1 MEKIA
6 LSSTMTWIL
15 ASSMIGYVLVM
26 FIISYIAQKRIANV
40 DDYVVAGRRL
50 PLMLASATL
59 LATWFGAGTL
69 LTATD
74 KVREDGVTGATLD
87 PIGAGFCLLFVG
99 IFFAAPLWRM
109 KLRTLPDFFRIRFDV
124 RSEVTASIL
133 MIPPYMGWI
142 AAQFMALG
150 GMLHLFFGIPLNVGV
165 AIVALV
171 GVGYTL
177 MGGMWAVTLTD
188 ALQVLILI
196 IGLTIMSI
204 VILHTLGIGDLSAGW
219 QRLMS
224 QPPDRLQLIPTASVA
239 AFAGW
244 LSVFCA
250 GSLGNIPSQDV
261 MQRVFSSRSSNVA
274 RNACIIAGVLYLLI
288 GMMPI
293 LVGLAAPLL
302 LPSDSKTA
310 TLPLLAKLFMHPALA
325 IVMILTIMSAVLS
338 TIDSAILAP
347 ATVLAQ
353 NLLKRS
359 PKLQKIDELVLN
371 RITVLIIGFAS
382 LGVAYLGQSAY
393 SLLESGYELGMV
405 SLMAPLALGMWL
417 KRRSNIGIISS
428 MWVGTIVWMLHQ
440 ALSIKYFFGISSA
453 KLPVGLMSMFLSF
466 AIYFMVAPFFPNK
479 TPPDNT

>member
-1 MEKIA
+1 
-6 LSSTMTWIL
+6 
-15 ASSMIGYVLVM
+15 
-26 FIISYIAQKRIANV
+26 
-40 DDYVVAGRRL
+40 
-50 PLMLASATL
+50 
-59 LATWFGAGTL
+59 
-69 LTATD
+69 
-74 KVREDGVTGATLD
+74 
-87 PIGAGFCLLFVG
+87 
-99 IFFAAPLWRM
+99 
-109 KLRTLPDFFRIRFDV
+109 
-124 RSEVTASIL
+124 
-133 MIPPYMGWI
+133 
-142 AAQFMALG
+142 
-150 GMLHLFFGIPLNVGV
+150 
-165 AIVALV
+165 
-171 GVGYTL
+171 
-177 MGGMWAVTLTD
+177 
-188 ALQVLILI
+188 
-196 IGLTIMSI
+196 
-204 VILHTLGIGDLSAGW
+204 
-219 QRLMS
+219 
-224 QPPDRLQLIPTASVA
+224 VA